1 MFGAYPIVDY
11 AIRTGSNQL
20 FTNSSGMV
28 PQIQGFRGLVDKDTP
43 QEALTRT
50 GYDGEDYSLV
60 FSDEFE
66 QEGRTFNPGDD
77 PYWTA
82 IDSHYCAY
90 QRTERSARMLTKFIV
105 AQMVRKISNGITLQK
120 HGPPAVRSSSI

>member
-50 GYDGEDYSLV
+50 GYDGEDYTLV

-66 QEGRTFNPGDD
+66 QEGGIVFTWDPLFWGLGQEKFMLGCRTICN
-77 PYWTA
+77 
-82 IDSHYCAY
+82 
-90 QRTERSARMLTKFIV
+90 
-105 AQMVRKISNGITLQK
+105 
-120 HGPPAVRSSSI
+120 